1 MGCEITTCSFVTA
14 PLTSHSQ
21 PVPDR
26 RKELFLFVTVETAS
40 LQYCT
45 VDGST
50 KQLRIRSVYQRL
62 ALLLVSLS
70 QAALEQVQRNL
81 APRLCDRLHCN
92 RSGVTLLLVSL
103 SHAALEQVQS
113 NLAPRLCDRLRCNR
127 SGATLFLYAPEIFW
141 SSRTVE
147 RKWIR
152 CVEAAL
158 TTDPDNAELL
168 KLKTDLEEV
177 LELTRDLLKAQLIE
191 QQPDSSLVT
200 KEDELSVDELVEQAA
215 TKRDWKV
222 GDRCLALWREDGQY
236 YEATIEDITQDGE
249 EVSVVFDNYKN
260 SDVTTLS
267 LLREIRGGG
276 NLLSE
281 SGVEGKSKKQ
291 VITKQREYQ
300 KKKKMKKLQRYK
312 QMEEEREGEKNKWLA
327 FKQSN
332 KSAKKVMTKKSI
344 FASPDNVNGRV
355 GIGTC
360 GMSGKPMTEF
370 TTAEK
375 WKKGRIGGVRGC
387 NGERG
392 TCDEKAVEGPRTI
405 FLVTWNHIV
414 PEMLYFTLPGGLSGH
429 LMLARPFPHAFSLD
443 NPFAL
448 AGCVA
453 WEIVRLGCTQ

>member
-1 MGCEITTCSFVTA
+1 MADDLRGNLSNY
-14 PLTSHSQ
+14 
-21 PVPDR
+21 
-26 RKELFLFVTVETAS
+26 K
-40 LQYCT
+40 LQL
-45 VDGST
+45 
-50 KQLRIRSVYQRL
+50 QQ
-62 ALLLVSLS
+62 
-70 QAALEQVQRNL
+70 
-81 APRLCDRLHCN
+81 
-92 RSGVTLLLVSL
+92 
-103 SHAALEQVQS
+103 
-113 NLAPRLCDRLRCNR
+113 
-127 SGATLFLYAPEIFW
+127 
-141 SSRTVE
+141 
-147 RKWIR
+147 
-152 CVEAAL
+152 VEAAL

-191 QQPDSSLVT
+191 QQPDSSFVT

-276 NLLSE
+276 NLVSE

-375 WKKGRIGGVRGC
+375 WKKGV
-387 NGERG
+387 
-392 TCDEKAVEGPRTI
+392 
-405 FLVTWNHIV
+405 
-414 PEMLYFTLPGGLSGH
+414 
-429 LMLARPFPHAFSLD
+429 
-443 NPFAL
+443 
-448 AGCVA
+448 
-453 WEIVRLGCTQ
+453 